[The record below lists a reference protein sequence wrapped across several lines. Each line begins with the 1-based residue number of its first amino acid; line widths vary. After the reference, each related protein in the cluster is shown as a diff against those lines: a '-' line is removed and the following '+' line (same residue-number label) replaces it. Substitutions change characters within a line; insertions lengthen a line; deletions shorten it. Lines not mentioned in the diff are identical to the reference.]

1 MSEGHRRSKMRI
13 WETKEFKTKTSLGF
27 IEFQLQNQG
36 EEVEFQLEERL
47 GTVDNLVWINLD
59 ETQVDELIAWL
70 QEWKNAS
77 K

>member
-1 MSEGHRRSKMRI
+1 MRI